1 LATRYATQPTL
12 ALHADEVTEGAYN
25 AGVTSLSGDT
35 QSRLLLA
42 GSGLGVGDDWR
53 QALEAALDG
62 ALAPLLGQAP
72 DLLVLFAGAAYDEN
86 YGGILTRTAERSGAR
101 EVIGCSASGVISGER
116 ELEDEPGVAALAL
129 RLPAGSLLRV
139 QHVQPEDLEDV
150 VDWPQRLGLA
160 ASACTGLILLADPF
174 TTDVAALIGG
184 LERDYPGVTI
194 VGGMATGASGVR
206 RTFVFRGSEVEA
218 GGAVV
223 LALGGAATLRP
234 VVSQGC
240 EPIGDVWTI
249 TDAAGHIVKAIG
261 SRPAYQ
267 VLVETIQGLDAARR
281 QRANGNLLVGLAMDE
296 YRDEFKRGDFLIRN
310 LMGADPTS
318 GAIAVAGEPRIG
330 QTLQFQIRDARAAD
344 EELRHMLHSAQD
356 NPSAAALLFACN
368 GRGVGL
374 FGAPDHDAR
383 TIRELL
389 GPLPLAGLFCNGEI
403 GPVGASTYIHGF
415 TASLALIAAT

>member
-1 LATRYATQPTL
+1 M
-12 ALHADEVTEGAYN
+12 
-25 AGVTSLSGDT
+25 
-35 QSRLLLA
+35 
-42 GSGLGVGDDWR
+42 
-53 QALEAALDG
+53 
-62 ALAPLLGQAP
+62 GQAP

-86 YGGILTRTAERSGAR
+86 YGGILTRAAERSGAR
-101 EVIGCSASGVISGER
+101 EVVGCSASGVISGER
-116 ELEDEPGVAALAL
+116 ELEDEPGLAALAL

-150 VDWPQRLGLA
+150 ADWPERLGLA
-160 ASACTGLILLADPF
+160 ANACTGLIVLADPF

-184 LERDYPGVTI
+184 LERDYPGATI
-194 VGGMATGASGVR
+194 VGGMATGAPGVQ
-206 RTFVFRGSEVEA
+206 RTFVFRGTEVEA

-223 LALGGAATLRP
+223 LGLGGAATLRP

-249 TDAAGHIVKAIG
+249 TDAAGHVVKAIG
-261 SRPAYQ
+261 GRPAYQ
-267 VLVETIQGLDAARR
+267 VLVETIQGLDGARR
-281 QRANGNLLVGLAMDE
+281 QRVNRNLLVGLAMDE

-310 LMGADPTS
+310 LMGVDPTS
-318 GAIAVAGEPRIG
+318 GAIAVAAEPRIG
-330 QTLQFQIRDARAAD
+330 QTLQFQIRDAHAAD
-344 EELRHMLHSAQD
+344 EELRHMLHTAQA

-383 TIRELL
+383 TVRELL

-403 GPVGASTYIHGF
+403 GPVGASTYVHGF